1 MVFWRIRLLLDGKAG
16 PVEEFLDALYVA
28 AVLHQFEKL
37 FDLILED
44 SFKQGSAY

>member
-1 MVFWRIRLLLDGKAG
+1 MVFWRIRLLLDGRAG

-28 AVLHQFEKL
+28 ATHHQFEKV